1 MMTTHEPQP
10 ERTWHSHRGFTLIEL
25 SIVLIVV
32 AILASVAVV
41 GGDVYRNAV
50 GVKIYSE
57 FVQGWISAF
66 DTYVT
71 RTGGTLPGD
80 DPTTPTGFV
89 NGHPISLSSNTGW
102 LCDGTAEPSLS
113 QAMLQAGVTL
123 PTGRG
128 PGRASTYVYQ
138 DKAGL
143 AHELRVCLG
152 TVTDWSILAPG
163 GTTLATKTVLRVTG
177 LTPDLAQQLS
187 SMLDGRVDAGLGTL
201 REERSRASG
210 RSVNWSSDATQ
221 DINGGSNSEFQS
233 QELDAN
239 LVLN

>member
-1 MMTTHEPQP
+1 MMTIPEPKH
-10 ERTWHSHRGFTLIEL
+10 ERTWHSRRGFTLIEL
-25 SIVLIVV
+25 SIVLIVI
-32 AILASVAVV
+32 AILTSIAVV
-41 GGDVYRNAV
+41 GSDVYRNAV

-57 FVQGWISAF
+57 FIQGWISAF

-71 RTGGTLPGD
+71 RTGGALPGD
-80 DPTTPTGFV
+80 DPTAPTGLV

-102 LCDGTAEPSLS
+102 LCDGTSAPSLS

-123 PTGRG
+123 PSGRG

-138 DKAGL
+138 DKAGF

-177 LTPDLAQQLS
+177 LTPDLARQLN
-187 SMLDGRVDAGLGTL
+187 SMIDGRIDAGLGNL
-201 REERSRASG
+201 REERSRAG
-210 RSVNWSSDATQ
+210 GQSVNWSSDATQ
-221 DINGGSNSEFQS
+221 DINGGSNTELQS
-233 QELDAN
+233 QELVAN